1 MDAYLLSRNILAQK
15 RPGAATR
22 IGSIPLPPFSKRK
35 EPLHSPQTTFFRN
48 LAGLHQT
55 SDANGVGL
63 ADAQRNV
70 CALHQN
76 ATRHGISIVVS
87 PAAVHVSNRS
97 ASTYRIVRLPRI
109 GSFGFHVSNRSAQ
122 HDRRRPPPSNAG
134 PPPRRCAT
142 HQSLTRSAGAAEAGI
157 RDIRGTRTLI
167 PSSSL
172 RLLAPIDATLRQKPP
187 SSTDFPTPYFVEGP
201 TYDAANASSIFTT
214 SRSAL
219 EIAVPEVIVKRAR
232 QTGTFSGPD
241 NPNAPPIPENATRKK
256 SDPQSWIAPSCRH
269 FQFPFSCECV
279 YHRKNGDCPEIVIH
293 TIVDNSHSEQ
303 NYVTMYLWLS
313 F

>member
-1 MDAYLLSRNILAQK
+1 MDAYLLSRNILALK

-48 LAGLHQT
+48 LVGLHQT

-109 GSFGFHVSNRSAQ
+109 GSFGFHISNRSAQ
-122 HDRRRPPPSNAG
+122 HDRRRPPPSNGG
-134 PPPRRCAT
+134 PASTPVRNTSEFDAQCGCRGGRNQR
-142 HQSLTRSAGAAEAGI
+142 HK
-157 RDIRGTRTLI
+157 GTRALI
-167 PSSSL
+167 PPSSL
-172 RLLAPIDATLRQKPP
+172 RLLAPIDAALRQKPSLLDRFP
-187 SSTDFPTPYFVEGP
+187 DTLFCGRSHTRRGQRFINLHNVMISLRNRSPGDDRETSPADRDFLRVRKPEC
-201 TYDAANASSIFTT
+201 AAHPRKRNKE
-214 SRSAL
+214 
-219 EIAVPEVIVKRAR
+219 EIR
-232 QTGTFSGPD
+232 
-241 NPNAPPIPENATRKK
+241 PPIMDRAIV
-256 SDPQSWIAPSCRH
+256 SS
-269 FQFPFSCECV
+269 FS
-279 YHRKNGDCPEIVIH
+279 I
-293 TIVDNSHSEQ
+293 
-303 NYVTMYLWLS
+303 S
-313 F
+313 FLM

>member
-1 MDAYLLSRNILAQK
+1 MDVYLLSRNILALK

-22 IGSIPLPPFSKRK
+22 IGSIPLPLFSKRN
-35 EPLHSPQTTFFRN
+35 EPLHSPQTTFFRD

-63 ADAQRNV
+63 ANAQRNV

-97 ASTYRIVRLPRI
+97 ASTYRIVR
-109 GSFGFHVSNRSAQ
+109 RSTI
-122 HDRRRPPPSNAG
+122 DDNPPPSNAG

-167 PSSSL
+167 PPSSL
-172 RLLAPIDATLRQKPP
+172 RLLAPIDATLRQKPSLLDRFSDTLFCGRP
-187 SSTDFPTPYFVEGP
+187 HIRRSQRFINLHNVKISLRNRSPGDDCETSPADRDF
-201 TYDAANASSIFTT
+201 
-214 SRSAL
+214 L
-219 EIAVPEVIVKRAR
+219 RAR
-232 QTGTFSGPD
+232 QPECAAHPRKR
-241 NPNAPPIPENATRKK
+241 NKEEIRPPIVDRAIV
-256 SDPQSWIAPSCRH
+256 SS
-269 FQFPFSCECV
+269 FS
-279 YHRKNGDCPEIVIH
+279 I
-293 TIVDNSHSEQ
+293 
-303 NYVTMYLWLS
+303 S
-313 F
+313 FLM

>member
-1 MDAYLLSRNILAQK
+1 MDVYLLSRNTLALK

-22 IGSIPLPPFSKRK
+22 IRSIPLPLFSKRN
-35 EPLHSPQTTFFRN
+35 EPLHSPQTTFFRD

-97 ASTYRIVRLPRI
+97 ASTYRIVRHPRI
-109 GSFGFHVSNRSAQ
+109 ESFGFHISNRSASTYLIVRRSTIDD
-122 HDRRRPPPSNAG
+122 DRPPSNAG

-167 PSSSL
+167 LPSSL
-172 RLLAPIDATLRQKPP
+172 RLLAPIDATLRQEP
-187 SSTDFPTPYFVEGP
+187 SLLDRFSDTLFCGRPHTRRGQRFINLHNVKISLRNRSPGGDCQTSPANRDF
-201 TYDAANASSIFTT
+201 
-214 SRSAL
+214 L
-219 EIAVPEVIVKRAR
+219 RAR
-232 QTGTFSGPD
+232 QPECAAHPRKR
-241 NPNAPPIPENATRKK
+241 NKEEIRPPIVDRAIV
-256 SDPQSWIAPSCRH
+256 SS
-269 FQFPFSCECV
+269 FS
-279 YHRKNGDCPEIVIH
+279 I
-293 TIVDNSHSEQ
+293 
-303 NYVTMYLWLS
+303 S
-313 F
+313 FLM